1 MQRSA
6 SSSAC
11 SAAAST
17 TLVRLQPARAA
28 AGSHG
33 LLHGACAVCLRL
45 VCATQHLVGHESH
58 LAGPTHACS
67 RPHHVSAN
75 AAPAAAGYAMSLS
88 YLETLVDLPWSRL
101 SQLSQQ
107 QLPPAAAGA
116 SSEPG
121 PGGSTSALSL
131 LAPGGGGGGV
141 APLPLGLV
149 RQRLDEA
156 HYGLDKIKERIVQFV
171 AVQRLR

>member
-1 MQRSA
+1 
-6 SSSAC
+6 
-11 SAAAST
+11 
-17 TLVRLQPARAA
+17 
-28 AGSHG
+28 
-33 LLHGACAVCLRL
+33 
-45 VCATQHLVGHESH
+45 
-58 LAGPTHACS
+58 
-67 RPHHVSAN
+67 
-75 AAPAAAGYAMSLS
+75 MSLS
-88 YLETLVDLPWSRL
+88 YLETLADLPWSRL
-101 SQLSQQ
+101 SQLAQQ

-131 LAPGGGGGGV
+131 LAPGGGGGEV

>member
-1 MQRSA
+1 
-6 SSSAC
+6 
-11 SAAAST
+11 
-17 TLVRLQPARAA
+17 
-28 AGSHG
+28 
-33 LLHGACAVCLRL
+33 
-45 VCATQHLVGHESH
+45 
-58 LAGPTHACS
+58 
-67 RPHHVSAN
+67 
-75 AAPAAAGYAMSLS
+75 MSLS
-88 YLETLVDLPWSRL
+88 YLETLADLPWSRL

-107 QLPPAAAGA
+107 QLPHAAAGA

-149 RQRLDEA
+149 WQRLDEA